1 MHDLSFVTGFKA
13 SPCLPF
19 CRESIHYPF
28 PPASLR
34 QHVGEREQNNSL
46 GRSRAST
53 AMAAFSLIELL
64 ITVAIIL
71 ILTTLYFG
79 PNTSNRQ
86 SALKRV
92 CQKNLEKIYV
102 SMEIYANE
110 HGGKFPETAGAQTS
124 EEALDMLV
132 PKYTSDTSAFICP
145 GSSDGALPAGESFKS
160 RKISYAYYMG
170 RFSTNGQQVLM
181 SDRQVD
187 TRAKSAGQTV
197 FSTTGKPPGSNHRKF
212 GGNFL
217 FCDGHTEM
225 SPALAPFALGLTN
238 GEVLLNP

>member
-1 MHDLSFVTGFKA
+1 MATTIQFPAKCRIAGDSSLQRRPAGF
-13 SPCLPF
+13 
-19 CRESIHYPF
+19 
-28 PPASLR
+28 
-34 QHVGEREQNNSL
+34 
-46 GRSRAST
+46 
-53 AMAAFSLIELL
+53 AFSLLELL

-86 SALKRV
+86 MALKRS

-110 HGGKFPETAGAQTS
+110 HSGKFPWVAGARTS
-124 EEALDMLV
+124 EEALDVLV

-145 GSSDGALPAGESFKS
+145 GSSDSALPSGESFRS

-170 RFSTNGQQVLM
+170 RFVTNGQQVLM

-187 TRAKSAGQTV
+187 TQPKAAGQAV
-197 FSTTGKPPGSNHRKF
+197 FSTTGKGPGANHRKF

-217 FCDGHTEM
+217 FCDGHCEM
-225 SPALAPFALGLTN
+225 TPALAPFAIGLTN
-238 GEVLLNP
+238 GEILLNP

>member
-1 MHDLSFVTGFKA
+1 MKISVVSSILPGCLQARYA
-13 SPCLPF
+13 SHAPLPLDPDNA
-19 CRESIHYPF
+19 R
-28 PPASLR
+28 
-34 QHVGEREQNNSL
+34 N
-46 GRSRAST
+46 RSPG
-53 AMAAFSLIELL
+53 FSLIELL
-64 ITVAIIL
+64 VCAVIIL
-71 ILTTLYFG
+71 ILTTLYFS
-79 PNTSNRQ
+79 PNNSNRQ
-86 SALKRV
+86 RALKQA

-110 HGGKFPETAGAQTS
+110 RGGKFPETAGARTA
-124 EEALDMLV
+124 EEALDALV
-132 PKYTSDTSAFICP
+132 PKYTSDTSPFICP
-145 GSSDGALPAGESFKS
+145 GSNDGPLPSGESFKT

-170 RFSTNGQQVLM
+170 RTPTNAQQVLM

-187 TRAKSAGQTV
+187 TLAKTTGQPV

-225 SPALAPFALGLTN
+225 SPALAPFPLALTN